1 MCGRDDELRVLRD
14 AFDWAAEG
22 QGRVVF
28 TTGKPGITLVACGEA
43 VIRLIR
49 LLGAGAGLVIVLE
62 DLHWADDR
70 GCRGH
75 RSCRR

>member
-1 MCGRDDELRVLRD
+1 LCAGISP
-14 AFDWAAEG
+14 AAQVRPAETA
-22 QGRVVF
+22 VAS
-28 TTGKPGITLVACGEA
+28 PVACGEA

-62 DLHWADDR
+62 DLHWADNR
-70 GCRGH
+70 GYWGH